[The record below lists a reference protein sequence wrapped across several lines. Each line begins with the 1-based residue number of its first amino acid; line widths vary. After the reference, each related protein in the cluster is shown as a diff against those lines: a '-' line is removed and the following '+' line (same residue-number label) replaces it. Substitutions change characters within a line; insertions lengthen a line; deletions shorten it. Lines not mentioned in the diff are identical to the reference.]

1 MSDRESDEW
10 RTFTKPS
17 GISSIA
23 MPSTRVGRRGQ
34 ITVPKAV
41 RQSLGLSEG
50 DHVAFVQSGGDVV
63 IRPVRQSLRDLRG
76 SVPVAGPQDFET
88 VRDAVRANRAD
99 RLTGDDHSTDAD

>member
-1 MSDRESDEW
+1 
-10 RTFTKPS
+10 
-17 GISSIA
+17 

-63 IRPVRQSLRDLRG
+63 LRPVRQSLRDLRG
-76 SVPVAGPQDFET
+76 SVPVDGPQDFDAVRGD
-88 VRDAVRANRAD
+88 VRDARAS
-99 RLTGDDHSTDAD
+99 RLTSDDTAASTDAD

>member
-1 MSDRESDEW
+1 
-10 RTFTKPS
+10 
-17 GISSIA
+17 

-63 IRPVRQSLRDLRG
+63 LRPVRHSLRDLRG
-76 SVPVAGPQDFET
+76 SVPVDGSQDPDA
-88 VRDAVRANRAD
+88 VRDAVRSDRAD
-99 RLTGDDHSTDAD
+99 RLTPTDDPTDAD